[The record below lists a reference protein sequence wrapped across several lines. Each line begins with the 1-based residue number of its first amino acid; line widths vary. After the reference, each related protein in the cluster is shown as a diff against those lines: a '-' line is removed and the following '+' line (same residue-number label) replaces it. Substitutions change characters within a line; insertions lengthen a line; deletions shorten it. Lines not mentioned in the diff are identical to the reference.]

1 MTDTDLHQPDPGPLR
16 AAAETAELV
25 QTVSGL
31 AGIDGCRLAYSD
43 PLALLAFDIAR
54 CLTEAG
60 LTVYHCA
67 QHDPLYRHG
76 GVFVLADP
84 GPVTAGSPCP
94 GLRTTGFCWT
104 GAGPAFTPV
113 RSRP

>member
-1 MTDTDLHQPDPGPLR
+1 MTDLHRAGLGTLR
-16 AAAETAELV
+16 AAAEAAELGQAV
-25 QTVSGL
+25 TGL
-31 AGIDGCRLAYSD
+31 AGIDGCRLADSD

-67 QHDPLYRHG
+67 QHDPLYRLG

-104 GAGPAFTPV
+104 GAGPALTPV